1 VSGAAESRA
10 EPTSDSRS
18 ARLIATSFLSLF
30 AIVGLTL
37 YGLPLYYD
45 KFVTELGWSRA
56 DVTLGNMLGKL
67 AIGPA
72 FGFLVGWLIERV
84 GSRRPMIAGLLVA
97 GGAVALLGTVG
108 SYASGNYGLFLA
120 FYCFNALG
128 YVLAGPLPNQVL
140 LSNNFKEK
148 RGMAMGIAY
157 VGIGI
162 GFFVVPQLTKLLVA
176 QLGWHSAL
184 KVLGLIVVVVGMPLV
199 LALRPSDAVR
209 GARAARV
216 SLGGVLRDRNFYLL
230 ALGSF
235 ASVGAVGGANQH
247 LKLLLS
253 LDQHR
258 AQAEALN
265 IISWVAGV
273 SLIGRFGA
281 GWLADRLGPKRVML
295 LIYLLV
301 ASAALMLVWGPT
313 GSSIY
318 AFAVIFGLG
327 LGGEYMIIPLM
338 AGELFGTAVLGR
350 VMGIIVTFDGVAE
363 ALFPWIVG
371 KTHDQTHSYKLGF
384 QLLTALAALGAV
396 AVALL
401 PARARQQK
409 VPLSAS
415 TERSSAAS

>member
-1 VSGAAESRA
+1 MSGAV
-10 EPTSDSRS
+10 EPRS
-18 ARLIATSFLSLF
+18 LRLIATSFLSLF

-45 KFVTELGWSRA
+45 RFVADLHWSRGA
-56 DVTLGNMLGKL
+56 VTFGNMLGKL

-72 FGFLVGWLIERV
+72 FGFLVGWLIERF

-108 SYASGNYGLFLA
+108 SYASGNYGLFLT

-162 GFFVVPQLTKLLVA
+162 GFFVAPQLTKALTTHLS
-176 QLGWHSAL
+176 WHDTL
-184 KVLGLIVVVVGMPLV
+184 KVLGLIVVLVGMPLV
-199 LALRPSDAVR
+199 LALRPADAAV
-209 GARAARV
+209 AAAKGPRP
-216 SLGGVLRDRNFYLL
+216 SLAGVLRNRNFYLL

-247 LKLLLS
+247 LKLLLT

-265 IISWVAGV
+265 IISVVAGV
-273 SLIGRFGA
+273 SLVGRFGA
-281 GWLADRLGPKRVML
+281 GWLADRLGPKRVMMI
-295 LIYLLV
+295 IYLLV
-301 ASAALMLVWGPT
+301 ATAALMLVWGPT

-318 AFAVIFGLG
+318 AFAIIFGLG

-363 ALFPWIVG
+363 ALLPWIVG
-371 KTHDQTHSYKLGF
+371 KTHDQTHSYRVGF
-384 QLLTALAALGAV
+384 ELLTALAVLGAV

-401 PARARQQK
+401 PARPRKQDVAL
-409 VPLSAS
+409 PA
-415 TERSSAAS
+415 TPERSTAVS